1 MKRIIFSAVILL
13 AASSAHAQTDSLAVY
28 IEAAM
33 ANSPALARQYQA
45 YKAQVAAACGEGQ
58 LSDPELTVGFYP
70 EAMNHVNGKQI
81 ATFSLMQMFP
91 WVGTLK
97 AARQQKE
104 SMAEASFQGFRQAAL
119 DLALD
124 MQRQWYGMLSTQ
136 EKIKSVERQR
146 HLLDDI
152 QKVAVYQYKTAT
164 MGRNSRMSDQLRIE
178 AEVKRLDEKRASL
191 VDELRLQRQQFNLS
205 MHRGHDAELVL
216 PDSIRLKE
224 MPIVDWARIEAND
237 PAVAQL
243 EAQKKSFEAQ
253 DRMAKSQGMPKIGVG
268 VEYMLNGKV
277 DMPVMSNMNGKNMLM
292 PMLKVTLPIYRRRTN
307 MARKSAQLMRQSVE
321 SGIEQRQ
328 DALRASCLDISKRAA
343 DVERKVRLYDSET
356 ELLDKTLQLM
366 RGEYANGST
375 SLTDILQTLRE
386 KIDYDLLKAEAYAQY
401 NGLVAEME
409 RLAVSRDYSLSKFKE
424 R

>member
-28 IEAAM
+28 IDAAM

-104 SMAEASFQGFRQAAL
+104 SMAEAFFQGFRQAAL

-178 AEVKRLDEKRASL
+178 AEAKRLDEKRASL

-216 PDSIRLKE
+216 PDTIRLKE

-277 DMPVMSNMNGKNMLM
+277 DMPVMPNMNGKDMLM

-328 DALRASCLDISKRAA
+328 DALKTSCLDISKRAA